1 MKIFGSKTKRTTKRL
16 AALFFA
22 LMVAFTSVV
31 PVIAADP
38 TPLEITFPTGGGYT
52 ESDGVYTLNDT
63 GGNNRIPS
71 NASAKTFDYS
81 LDLKL
86 LDAKGAATVIF
97 GYAGNRFHGVEFKQ
111 IDGKIE
117 VTSFVDNDPNHPHPN
132 NYIFQALKVADEG
145 DITADYVHVQLT
157 MDENNKLTV
166 YVGDTK
172 VAEHTFA
179 ATNGEGVEG
188 IAYYGGQLGIMTWNA
203 RAEFKNL
210 TATTTDAPAEEGNFV
225 TNLGENWLAAGENG
239 AGSWVE
245 TADGMQGNNLGLGD
259 TFYTSDK
266 KMPADSAFV
275 LEADMHLE
283 DGQAAGLTFGI
294 QSRETPKATW
304 YCVNVDKSMKITKLF
319 KNTGG
324 EVWNINR
331 ALTDKELEK
340 KDFKI
345 RIEYL
350 DGGRMNFYLDGA
362 LVGSQQ
368 ENDFAGGYIGI
379 MTFRSNATFNN
390 VMFYEAKNPQLTAL
404 EVKDV
409 EIIPA
414 FDADTYQYNA
424 TVPFETE
431 SVEIKATA
439 AEGFSLSINDK
450 AAENDTYVS
459 VPLEVGTNDVLVK
472 AIDDETG
479 ISSITTVSIKR
490 EQDPAFFYTEQW
502 RPQFHYSQEIG
513 WCNDPN
519 GMVYFDGE
527 WHLFYQYNE
536 PKTWTSMHWGHAVS
550 TDLIHWEELPIAL
563 YPDENGTIF
572 SGSAVVDKENTTH
585 FFDGIEGGGL
595 VAIFTH
601 DGGGQKQSLAYSLDK
616 GRTWIK
622 YKDNPVLT
630 SKDDPCN
637 DGAFRDPKVFWH
649 EESDKWMMVVAGGP
663 LRIYSSTNLI
673 DWEVES
679 VYNQNQTVDGKQ
691 INSIYSECPD
701 FFKLEVGDTGT
712 YKWVYSGGGRYYMI
726 GDFKEVEGKWYF
738 IPDTNEQFTTNYA
751 PDAYAAQTYFGWD
764 EGGTPDGRRIMIQWM
779 SNWAYANNLANI
791 TDPYNNAQ
799 TMMYELTLE
808 ETANGIRLFQ
818 NPISEYDSLRQVDKA
833 TEINT
838 TLTPDGENPLAG
850 FSGDQYEIVAEFTP
864 TEDTTQV
871 GFKLRTGGD
880 QETLVYYNLQDGR
893 MYIDRTKSGKD
904 GGGGF
909 LGVYS
914 QQTSMTE
921 DGKIQMRIYVDWSAV
936 EVFGNYGE
944 TLGTALIFP
953 DYASTGAE
961 VYTLGGDAQV
971 EATIYPLDSI
981 WRETPDTPAAATD
994 VVVTD
999 GSKVYA
1005 GETVTLSARVL
1016 PVTAEQKVEW
1026 AITDGE
1032 GLVEIVSQTSNT
1044 ITLKGVAVGD
1054 VQVTAT
1060 VPGTEISGTGTLQV
1074 IEPNFNTNLTGW
1086 ETTGGTWAIDENG
1099 YYGVGGGDMFTVSS
1113 ESVTDFT
1120 LTADVTLEA
1129 GDAFGIVFGAQDAN
1143 AGQGSYVL
1151 NFDLSDGGN
1160 GQKFRIFEFPY
1171 RGAATSDVAI
1181 KTFADAGFTPE
1192 RGVTYPVELTVKD
1205 GKISFTFNGIKI
1217 FEDVVDTNT
1226 DQLYPTGRVGFM
1238 GYNATVRAQNFILTT
1253 ESPIESVVTVI
1264 NPIELQ
1270 VGSAETALTDRLPAT
1285 VTVAQEDGVQKDVA
1299 VTWDVTGVK
1308 LDEAGEYTAV
1318 GRIDGFDTP
1327 INVTVTVK
1335 EEAVIDSL
1343 TPEEINVSAVEGS
1356 TAEEVWE
1363 KIDKNVTA
1371 NYSDGSTANLVV
1383 SDWDYEN
1390 VNFDEPGTY
1399 VATGAL
1405 TLDGVPMDLTIQ
1417 INVTIT
1423 AEGGQVA
1430 PGTDKPS
1437 IPGSDEDQV
1446 GGGDWDWPEGS
1457 GSDSTT
1463 GSGSGDKE
1471 NPSSGDHSMIPGALA
1486 VLALSAA
1493 GVVVLTRKKK

>member
-1 MKIFGSKTKRTTKRL
+1 
-16 AALFFA
+16 
-22 LMVAFTSVV
+22 
-31 PVIAADP
+31 
-38 TPLEITFPTGGGYT
+38 
-52 ESDGVYTLNDT
+52 
-63 GGNNRIPS
+63 
-71 NASAKTFDYS
+71 
-81 LDLKL
+81 
-86 LDAKGAATVIF
+86 
-97 GYAGNRFHGVEFKQ
+97 
-111 IDGKIE
+111 
-117 VTSFVDNDPNHPHPN
+117 
-132 NYIFQALKVADEG
+132 
-145 DITADYVHVQLT
+145 
-157 MDENNKLTV
+157 
-166 YVGDTK
+166 
-172 VAEHTFA
+172 
-179 ATNGEGVEG
+179 
-188 IAYYGGQLGIMTWNA
+188 
-203 RAEFKNL
+203 
-210 TATTTDAPAEEGNFV
+210 
-225 TNLGENWLAAGENG
+225 
-239 AGSWVE
+239 SWVE

-266 KMPADSAFV
+266 NMPANSAFV

-390 VMFYEAKNPQLTAL
+390 VMFYEAENPQLTAL

-409 EIIPA
+409 EIIPT
-414 FDADTYQYNA
+414 FNADTYQYNA

-431 SVEIKATA
+431 SVEVKATA
-439 AEGFSLSINDK
+439 AEGFSLSINDE

-527 WHLFYQYNE
+527 WHLFYQYNVQ
-536 PKTWTSMHWGHAVS
+536 KTWTSMHWGHAVS

-622 YKDNPVLT
+622 YEGNPVLT
-630 SKDDPCN
+630 SKDDPCK

-649 EESDKWMMVVAGGP
+649 EESGKWMMAVAGGP
-663 LRIYSSTNLI
+663 FRIFSSTNLI

-679 VYNQNQTVDGKQ
+679 VYNQNQVIDGKQ
-691 INSIYSECPD
+691 VNSIYSECPD

-764 EGGTPDGRRIMIQWM
+764 KGGTPDGRRIMIQWM

-799 TMMYELTLE
+799 TLMYELTLE
-808 ETANGIRLFQ
+808 ETENGIRLFQ

-833 TEINT
+833 TVVDT

-953 DYASTGAE
+953 DYTSTGAE
-961 VYTLGGDAQV
+961 VYTVGGDADV
-971 EATIYPLDSI
+971 NATIYPLDSI
-981 WRETPDTPAAATD
+981 WRETPDTPAEASQ
-994 VVVTD
+994 VTINAD
-999 GSKVYA
+999 GTKVYVDD
-1005 GETVTLSARVL
+1005 TVTLSARVL
-1016 PVTAEQKVEW
+1016 PVSAEQKVEW
-1026 AITDGE
+1026 EVTGIDGQ
-1032 GLVEIVSQTSNT
+1032 VEIVSQTDNT
-1044 ITLKGVAVGD
+1044 ITLKGVTVGD

-1060 VPGTEISGTGTLQV
+1060 VPGTEISDEGTLKV

-1086 ETTGGTWAIDENG
+1086 ETVGGTWAIDENG
-1099 YYGVGGGDMFTVSS
+1099 YYGVGAGDMFTVAK
-1113 ESVTDFT
+1113 ESAKDFT
-1120 LTADVTLEA
+1120 LTADVTLES

-1151 NFDLSDGGN
+1151 NFDLSSEGN
-1160 GQKFRIFEFPY
+1160 GQRFRIFEFPY
-1171 RGAATSDVAI
+1171 RGADISDVAI
-1181 KTFADAGFTPE
+1181 KTFAELGFTPE
-1192 RGVTYPVELTVKD
+1192 RGKTYPVELTVKD
-1205 GKISFTFNGIKI
+1205 GKMSFTFDGKEV
-1217 FEDVVDTNT
+1217 FKDVEDTNNT
-1226 DQLYPTGRVGFM
+1226 QFYSEGRIGFM
-1238 GYNATVRAQNFILTT
+1238 GYNATVRAQNFFVTT
-1253 ESPIESVVTVI
+1253 DSPIESVVTVI
-1264 NPIELQ
+1264 DPIELL
-1270 VGSAETALTDRLPAT
+1270 VGSAETALTDRLPDT
-1285 VTVAQEDGVQKDVA
+1285 VTVQQEDGIRKDVA
-1299 VTWDVTGVK
+1299 VTWNIDDVK
-1308 LDEAGEYTAV
+1308 LDEVGEYTAV
-1318 GRIDGFDTP
+1318 GTIDGFDTP
-1327 INVTVTVK
+1327 INVKVIVK
-1335 EEAVIDSL
+1335 AEKVIESL

-1356 TAEEVWE
+1356 TPEEVWE

-1383 SDWDYEN
+1383 SDWDYSN

-1399 VATGAL
+1399 VATGTL
-1405 TLDGVPMDLTIQ
+1405 TLDGEVIEMTIA

-1423 AEGGQVA
+1423 AEGGQEN

-1446 GGGDWDWPEGS
+1446 GGGDWNWPSGS
-1457 GSDSTT
+1457 GNGSAN

-1471 NPSSGDHSMIPGALA
+1471 NPSSGDSSMIAGALA
-1486 VLALSAA
+1486 VLALSAGA
-1493 GVVVLTRKKK
+1493 AVVLIRKKK